1 MANTTN
7 LSFSKLTTVPSLNL
21 IPGRIYFETSTGLI
35 KIAKSETATDV
46 FGGVRDAHW
55 DEETK
60 HLTITNANGTV
71 IDLDLSDVASAT
83 EVASA
88 LSQKADTSYVNTE
101 LNKKVDKVV
110 GKQLSTEDY
119 TTTEKT
125 KLSGIAAG
133 AQVNV
138 IETIKVNGEPVSPG
152 SNKDVNITVPTVTVT
167 GVASKDKILKLSGG
181 TLSSELSLS
190 YSTETKK
197 IILSGQDSVEI
208 ASIDATQFVK
218 DGMVQNVS
226 FDPETK
232 VLTIAFNTD
241 AGIENIEVDLASL
254 VDAYTAEGIDVHL
267 YFSVRF
273 SCSHNL
279 AHCDRPPQRN
289 VMPVEFY
296 EYPRYLNNQF
306 LHG

>member
-35 KIAKSETATDV
+35 KIAKSETAIDV

-167 GVASKDKILKLSGG
+167 GVASEDKILKLSGG

-208 ASIDATQFVK
+208 ASIDATQ
-218 DGMVQNVS
+218 
-226 FDPETK
+226 
-232 VLTIAFNTD
+232 
-241 AGIENIEVDLASL
+241 
-254 VDAYTAEGIDVHL
+254 
-267 YFSVRF
+267 
-273 SCSHNL
+273 
-279 AHCDRPPQRN
+279 
-289 VMPVEFY
+289 
-296 EYPRYLNNQF
+296 
-306 LHG
+306 